1 MTARIVK
8 TQMRNAR
15 WSVLMVGPSRSRTA
29 FFDGVEMECRMTRPV
44 QVVDMD
50 ATLYTMRCSGDDQ
63 ICTERAMAMNDA
75 QDAGGIIMMWDGYAF
90 RYSRCDA
97 E

>member
-1 MTARIVK
+1 
-8 TQMRNAR
+8 
-15 WSVLMVGPSRSRTA
+15 
-29 FFDGVEMECRMTRPV
+29 
-44 QVVDMD
+44 
-50 ATLYTMRCSGDDQ
+50 
-63 ICTERAMAMNDA
+63 MAMNDA

>member
-1 MTARIVK
+1 
-8 TQMRNAR
+8 
-15 WSVLMVGPSRSRTA
+15 MV
-29 FFDGVEMECRMTRPV
+29 
-44 QVVDMD
+44 
-50 ATLYTMRCSGDDQ
+50 
-63 ICTERAMAMNDA
+63 MNDA